1 MGINFKMNKAQLYGA
16 AGAAIV
22 FCIDLSLPLGVVIGV
37 LYMFNFLLISRETKR
52 TIITFAIVVSFL
64 IFLKLAIFYT
74 SQTSWMVITNRC
86 ISITAVIVNACLVI
100 QRRNLYEKNQL
111 RKRKAGEK
119 ILYEKN
125 QLKTFIEY
133 TPVAIAML
141 DLDMKYISVSK
152 VWKTIYKF
160 EEQDVIGK
168 SHNELFPEIT
178 DGYWK
183 AHYQRC
189 LAGEIVR
196 NDEDS
201 FIRSD
206 GSVEWLKWEIRP
218 WYEDKKNIGGLV
230 MFTEIITEQK
240 LVKEELIRA
249 EQAAIAKANFLSTMS
264 HEIRT
269 PMNAVLGFTTILLQ
283 NAREDQIEHLKMIK
297 YSGDNLLVL
306 INDIL
311 DFSKIEAGKIDFEKV
326 DFNIKELIYNIQGAL
341 LEKARK
347 KGILLKV
354 CLDDK
359 LPEKLLGDPVR
370 LGQIL
375 TNLASNAVKFTETG
389 KVIISASVVSQINE
403 SKSVD
408 IVFEVKD
415 TGIGIAKDKQELI
428 FESFTQ
434 ASSETNRKYGGTGLG
449 LAISKRLI
457 ELQGSSIQLNSKPGK
472 GSRFSF
478 HLNMDISAPYLVTPF
493 YTDANESKEL
503 NIKKNTTRGL
513 RILIVDD
520 NRINII
526 LVKQFF
532 KLWNIESDKAENG
545 LIALEKVKKTDYD
558 LVLMDLQMPV
568 MDGYDATRAIRKL
581 KGNKYKKLP
590 VIALTASAVGDV
602 KAEVLKSGMNDY
614 ISKPFN
620 PESLFNKI
628 DFYTKNSYLNNTNKD
643 LKKTG

>member
-1 MGINFKMNKAQLYGA
+1 MGINFKINKAQLYA
-16 AGAAIV
+16 SAGAAIV

-37 LYMFNFLLISRETKR
+37 LYMFNFLLISRESKK
-52 TIITFAIVVSFL
+52 TIVTFAIVVSFL

-74 SQTSWMVITNRC
+74 PQTSWMVIANRC
-86 ISITAVIVNACLVI
+86 ISIFAVIVNAWLVI
-100 QRRNLYEKNQL
+100 QRRNLYEKNKL
-111 RKRKAGEK
+111 RKRRAGEK

-141 DLDMKYISVSK
+141 DMDMKYISVSK
-152 VWKTIYKF
+152 VWKTTYKL
-160 EEQDVIGK
+160 EEHDVIGK

-178 DGYWK
+178 YGYWK

-206 GSVEWLKWEIRP
+206 GSVEWMKWEIRP
-218 WYEDKKNIGGLV
+218 WYEDKEAIGGLV

-240 LVKEELIRA
+240 EVKEELIRA

-341 LEKARK
+341 LEKARN

-354 CLDDK
+354 RFDDK
-359 LPEKLLGDPVR
+359 LPEMVVGDPVR

-389 KVIISASVVSQINE
+389 KVMISASVVSQSDE
-403 SKSVD
+403 SKSMN

-415 TGIGIAKDKQELI
+415 TGIGIPKDKQEFI

-434 ASSETNRKYGGTGLG
+434 ASSETSRKYGGTGLG

-457 ELQGSSIQLNSKPGK
+457 ELQGSSIQLDSEPGK

-478 HLNMDISAPYLVTPF
+478 HLNMDVSTPSLVAT
-493 YTDANESKEL
+493 YVDANESKDL
-503 NIKKNTTRGL
+503 NVQKKTLKGL

-520 NRINII
+520 NKINVL

-545 LIALEKVKKTDYD
+545 LIAVEKVQQKDYD

-568 MDGYDATRAIRKL
+568 MDGYEATRAIRKL
-581 KGNKYKKLP
+581 KGNKYRALP
-590 VIALTASAVGDV
+590 IIALTASAVGDV

-620 PESLFNKI
+620 PETLFNKI
-628 DFYTKNSYLNNTNKD
+628 NFYKESSLTYNTNKG

>member
-1 MGINFKMNKAQLYGA
+1 MGINFKINKAQLYGSV
-16 AGAAIV
+16 GAAIV

-37 LYMFNFLLISRETKR
+37 LYMFNFLLISRETKK
-52 TIITFAIVVSFL
+52 TIVTFAIVVSFL

-74 SQTSWMVITNRC
+74 PQTNWMVIANRC
-86 ISITAVIVNACLVI
+86 ISIFAVIVNAWLVI
-100 QRRNLYEKNQL
+100 QRRNLYEKNKA
-111 RKRKAGEK
+111 RKRKTGEK

-141 DLDMKYISVSK
+141 DIDMRYISVSK
-152 VWKTIYKF
+152 VWKTTYKL

-168 SHNELFPEIT
+168 SHDELFPEIT
-178 DGYWK
+178 DAYWK

-196 NDEDS
+196 KDEDS

-206 GSVEWLKWEIRP
+206 KSVEWLKWEIRP
-218 WYEDKKNIGGLV
+218 WYEDKENIGGLV

-240 LVKEELIRA
+240 EVKEELIRA
-249 EQAAIAKANFLSTMS
+249 EQATIAKANFLSTMS

-341 LEKARK
+341 LEIARN
-347 KGILLKV
+347 KGVLLKV
-354 CLDDK
+354 RFDDK
-359 LPEKLLGDPVR
+359 LPEMVMGDPVR

-389 KVIISASVVSQINE
+389 KVIISASLVSQSIE
-403 SKSVD
+403 SKSMN
-408 IVFEVKD
+408 IVFEVND
-415 TGIGIAKDKQELI
+415 TGIGIPKDKQEFI

-434 ASSETNRKYGGTGLG
+434 ASSETSRKYGGTGLG

-457 ELQGSSIQLNSKPGK
+457 ELQGSSIQLDSELGK
-472 GSRFSF
+472 GSSFSF
-478 HLNMDISAPYLVTPF
+478 NLNFDNSTSYLVTNN
-493 YTDANESKEL
+493 YVDANVS
-503 NIKKNTTRGL
+503 NQPNVQKKMLKGL
-513 RILIVDD
+513 CILLVDD
-520 NRINII
+520 NKINVL

-532 KLWNIESDKAENG
+532 KLWNIESDMAENG
-545 LIALEKVKKTDYD
+545 LIAVEKVKQKDYD
-558 LVLMDLQMPV
+558 LVLMDLQMPI
-568 MDGYDATRAIRKL
+568 MDGYEATRAIRKL
-581 KGNKYKKLP
+581 KGNKYQALP
-590 VIALTASAVGDV
+590 IIALTASAVGDV

-620 PESLFNKI
+620 PETLFNKI
-628 DFYTKNSYLNNTNKD
+628 IFYKEFSYPYKINKG

>member
-37 LYMFNFLLISRETKR
+37 LYMFNFLLISRETKK
-52 TIITFAIVVSFL
+52 TIVTFAIAVSFL

-74 SQTSWMVITNRC
+74 SQTNWMVIANRC
-86 ISITAVIVNACLVI
+86 ISILAVLVNAWLVI
-100 QRRNLYEKNQL
+100 QRRNLYEKNKQ
-111 RKRKAGEK
+111 RKRRAGEK
-119 ILYEKN
+119 VLYEKN

-141 DLDMKYISVSK
+141 DMDMRYISVSK
-152 VWKTIYKF
+152 VWKTTYKL
-160 EEQDVIGK
+160 EEQHVIGK
-168 SHNELFPEIT
+168 SYDELFPEIT
-178 DGYWK
+178 AGYWK
-183 AHYQRC
+183 AHYERC

-218 WYEDKKNIGGLV
+218 WYEDKETIGGLV

-240 LVKEELIRA
+240 EVKEELIRA

-283 NAREDQIEHLKMIK
+283 NAREDQIEHLKLIK

-341 LEKARK
+341 LEKARN
-347 KGILLKV
+347 KGVLLKV
-354 CLDDK
+354 RLDDK
-359 LPEKLLGDPVR
+359 LPEMLMGDSVR

-375 TNLASNAVKFTETG
+375 TNLASNAVKFTERG
-389 KVIISASVVSQINE
+389 KVIISASVVSQSKE
-403 SKSVD
+403 SKSMN
-408 IVFEVKD
+408 IVFKVKD
-415 TGIGIAKDKQELI
+415 TGIGIPKDKQEFI

-434 ASSETNRKYGGTGLG
+434 ASSETSRKYGGTGLG

-457 ELQGSSIQLNSKPGK
+457 ELQGSSIQLDSELGK
-472 GSRFSF
+472 GSSFSF
-478 HLNMDISAPYLVTPF
+478 NLNMDISTPYLVSTP
-493 YTDANESKEL
+493 YVEANESKQP
-503 NIKKNTTRGL
+503 NIQEKTLKGL

-520 NRINII
+520 NKINVL

-532 KLWNIESDKAENG
+532 KLWDIESDKAENG
-545 LIALEKVKKTDYD
+545 LIAVEKVKKKDYD
-558 LVLMDLQMPV
+558 LVLMDLQMPE

-581 KGNKYKKLP
+581 KGKKYQALP
-590 VIALTASAVGDV
+590 IIALTASAVGDV
-602 KAEVLKSGMNDY
+602 KADVLKSGMNDY

-620 PESLFNKI
+620 PETLFNKI
-628 DFYTKNSYLNNTNKD
+628 NFYTESSDPYDINKG
-643 LKKTG
+643 LKKTA

>member
-1 MGINFKMNKAQLYGA
+1 MGINFKLNKAQLYGL

-37 LYMFNFLLISRETKR
+37 LYMFNFLLISRETKN
-52 TIITFAIVVSFL
+52 TIVTFAIVVCVL
-64 IFLKLAIFYT
+64 IFLKLVIFYT
-74 SQTSWMVITNRC
+74 PQTNWMVIANRC
-86 ISITAVIVNACLVI
+86 ISIFAVIVNAWLVI
-100 QRRNLYEKNQL
+100 QRRNLYEKNKE
-111 RKRKAGEK
+111 RKRRAREK

-141 DLDMKYISVSK
+141 DMDMRYISVSK
-152 VWKTIYKF
+152 VWKTTYKL
-160 EEQDVIGK
+160 EEQHVIGK
-168 SHNELFPEIT
+168 SHDELFPEIT
-178 DGYWK
+178 DSYWK

-201 FIRSD
+201 FIRPD

-218 WYEDKKNIGGLV
+218 WYEDKENIGGLV

-240 LVKEELIRA
+240 EVKEELIRA
-249 EQAAIAKANFLSTMS
+249 EQATIAKANFLSTMS

-341 LEKARK
+341 LEIARN

-354 CLDDK
+354 RFDDK
-359 LPEKLLGDPVR
+359 LPEMVMGDSVR

-389 KVIISASVVSQINE
+389 KVIISASLVSQSKE
-403 SKSVD
+403 SKSMN
-408 IVFEVKD
+408 IVFEVND
-415 TGIGIAKDKQELI
+415 TGIGIPKDKQEFI

-434 ASSETNRKYGGTGLG
+434 ASSETSRKYGGTGLG

-457 ELQGSSIQLNSKPGK
+457 ELQGSSIQLDSELGK
-472 GSRFSF
+472 GSSFSF
-478 HLNMDISAPYLVTPF
+478 NLNFDNSTSYLVTNT
-493 YTDANESKEL
+493 YVDANVSKQP
-503 NIKKNTTRGL
+503 NVQKKMLKGL

-520 NRINII
+520 NKINVL

-532 KLWNIESDKAENG
+532 KLWNIESDMAENG
-545 LIALEKVKKTDYD
+545 LIGVEKVKQNDYD

-568 MDGYDATRAIRKL
+568 MDGYEATRAIRIL
-581 KGNKYKKLP
+581 KGKKYQALP
-590 VIALTASAVGDV
+590 IIALTASAVGDV

-620 PESLFNKI
+620 PETLFNKI
-628 DFYTKNSYLNNTNKD
+628 NFYKESSYSYKINKG

>member
-1 MGINFKMNKAQLYGA
+1 MGINFKINKAQLYA
-16 AGAAIV
+16 SAGAAIV

-37 LYMFNFLLISRETKR
+37 LYMFNFLLISRETKK
-52 TIITFAIVVSFL
+52 TIVTFAIVVSFL

-74 SQTSWMVITNRC
+74 PQTSWMVIANRC
-86 ISITAVIVNACLVI
+86 ISIFAVIVNAWLVI
-100 QRRNLYEKNQL
+100 QRRNLYEKNKQ

-141 DLDMKYISVSK
+141 DMDMRYISVSK
-152 VWKTIYKF
+152 VWKTTYKL

-168 SHNELFPEIT
+168 NHNELFPEIT

-218 WYEDKKNIGGLV
+218 WYEDKETIGGLV

-240 LVKEELIRA
+240 EVKEELIRV

-341 LEKARK
+341 LEKARN

-354 CLDDK
+354 RIDDK
-359 LPEKLLGDPVR
+359 FPEMVMGDPVR

-389 KVIISASVVSQINE
+389 KVVISASVVSQSKE
-403 SKSVD
+403 SKSMN

-415 TGIGIAKDKQELI
+415 TGIGIPKDKQEFI

-434 ASSETNRKYGGTGLG
+434 ASSETSRKYGGTGLG

-457 ELQGSSIQLNSKPGK
+457 ELLGSSIQLDSEPGK
-472 GSRFSF
+472 GSSFSF
-478 HLNMDISAPYLVTPF
+478 HLNMDISTPYLISNTYVDT
-493 YTDANESKEL
+493 NESKEL
-503 NIKKNTTRGL
+503 NVQKKTLKGL

-520 NRINII
+520 NKINVL

-545 LIALEKVKKTDYD
+545 LIAVEKVRQKDYD

-568 MDGYDATRAIRKL
+568 MDGYEATRAIRKL
-581 KGNKYKKLP
+581 KGNKYQALP
-590 VIALTASAVGDV
+590 IIALTASAVGDV

-620 PESLFNKI
+620 PETLFNKI
-628 DFYTKNSYLNNTNKD
+628 NFYKESSLTYNANKG

>member
-1 MGINFKMNKAQLYGA
+1 MGINFKINKAQLYGA

-22 FCIDLSLPLGVVIGV
+22 FCVDLSLPLGVVIGV
-37 LYMFNFLLISRETKR
+37 LYMFNFLLISRETKK

-74 SQTSWMVITNRC
+74 PQTNWMVIANRC
-86 ISITAVIVNACLVI
+86 ISIFAVIVNAWLVI
-100 QRRNLYEKNQL
+100 QRRNLYEKNKL

-141 DLDMKYISVSK
+141 DMDMRYISVSK
-152 VWKTIYKF
+152 VWKITYKL

-168 SHNELFPEIT
+168 SHDELFPEIT
-178 DGYWK
+178 HGYWK
-183 AHYQRC
+183 ANYKRC
-189 LAGEIVR
+189 LAGEIIK

-201 FIRSD
+201 FIRPD
-206 GSVEWLKWEIRP
+206 GNVEWMKWEIRP
-218 WYEDKKNIGGLV
+218 WYEDKERIGGLV

-240 LVKEELIRA
+240 EVKEELIRA

-283 NAREDQIEHLKMIK
+283 NARKDQIEYLKMIK

-326 DFNIKELIYNIQGAL
+326 DFNIKELIYNIKGAL
-341 LEKARK
+341 IEKARK

-354 CLDDK
+354 SLDDK
-359 LPEKLLGDPVR
+359 LPEMVMGDPVR

-389 KVIISASVVSQINE
+389 KVVISATVVSQSYECN
-403 SKSVD
+403 SMD

-415 TGIGIAKDKQELI
+415 TGIGIAKEKQELI

-434 ASSETNRKYGGTGLG
+434 ASSETSRKYGGTGLG

-457 ELQGSSIQLNSKPGK
+457 ELQGSSIHLDSKPGK

-478 HLNMDISAPYLVTPF
+478 HLNMDFSASYSVIPAYV
-493 YTDANESKEL
+493 DVNEPKLL
-503 NIKKNTTRGL
+503 NVQENALKGL

-520 NRINII
+520 NKINVL

-545 LIALEKVKKTDYD
+545 LIALEKVKQTNYD

-568 MDGYDATRAIRKL
+568 MDGYEATREIRKL
-581 KGNKYKKLP
+581 KGKYRELP
-590 VIALTASAVGDV
+590 IIALTASAVGDV

-620 PESLFNKI
+620 PETLFNKI
-628 DFYTKNSYLNNTNKD
+628 DFYTKKSYLFNTNKN

>member
-1 MGINFKMNKAQLYGA
+1 MGINLKMNKAQLYGA

-37 LYMFNFLLISRETKR
+37 LYMFNFLLISRETKK
-52 TIITFAIVVSFL
+52 TIVTFAIVVSFL

-74 SQTSWMVITNRC
+74 SETNWMVIANRC
-86 ISITAVIVNACLVI
+86 ISIAAVIVNAWLVI
-100 QRRNLYEKNQL
+100 QRRNLYEKNKL
-111 RKRKAGEK
+111 RKRRAGAK

-141 DLDMKYISVSK
+141 DMDMRYISVSK
-152 VWKTIYKF
+152 VWKTTYKL
-160 EEQDVIGK
+160 EEEDVIGK

-178 DGYWK
+178 AGYWK

-218 WYEDKKNIGGLV
+218 WYEDKETIGGLV

-240 LVKEELIRA
+240 EVKEELIRA
-249 EQAAIAKANFLSTMS
+249 EQSAIAKANFLSTMS

-283 NAREDQIEHLKMIK
+283 NAREDQIEHLKLIK

-341 LEKARK
+341 LEKARN

-354 CLDDK
+354 RLDDK
-359 LPEKLLGDPVR
+359 LPEMVMGDPVR

-389 KVIISASVVSQINE
+389 KVIISASVVSQSKE
-403 SKSVD
+403 SKCMN

-415 TGIGIAKDKQELI
+415 TGIGIPKDKQEFI

-434 ASSETNRKYGGTGLG
+434 ASSETSRKYGGTGLG

-457 ELQGSSIQLNSKPGK
+457 ELQGSSIQLDSEPGK
-472 GSRFSF
+472 GSSFSF
-478 HLNMDISAPYLVTPF
+478 HLDMDISTPYLVTNT
-493 YTDANESKEL
+493 YVDANESKQP
-503 NIKKNTTRGL
+503 NIQEKTLKGL

-520 NRINII
+520 NKINVL

-545 LIALEKVKKTDYD
+545 LIAVEKVQQKDYD
-558 LVLMDLQMPV
+558 LILMDLQMPV

-581 KGNKYKKLP
+581 KGDKYKALP
-590 VIALTASAVGDV
+590 IIALTASAVGDV

-620 PESLFNKI
+620 PETLFNKI
-628 DFYTKNSYLNNTNKD
+628 NFYTESSDPYNANKG
-643 LKKTG
+643 LKKTA

>member
-1 MGINFKMNKAQLYGA
+1 MGINFKINKAKLYA
-16 AGAAIV
+16 SAGAAIV

-37 LYMFNFLLISRETKR
+37 LYMFNFLLISRESKK
-52 TIITFAIVVSFL
+52 TIVTFAIVVSFL

-74 SQTSWMVITNRC
+74 SQTNWMVIANRC
-86 ISITAVIVNACLVI
+86 ISIFAVIVNAWLVI
-100 QRRNLYEKNQL
+100 QRRNLYEKNKE
-111 RKRKAGEK
+111 RKRRAGVK

-141 DLDMKYISVSK
+141 DMDMKYISVSK
-152 VWKTIYKF
+152 VWKITYKL

-168 SHNELFPEIT
+168 SHDELFPEIT

-201 FIRSD
+201 FIRPD

-218 WYEDKKNIGGLV
+218 WYEDKENIGGLV

-240 LVKEELIRA
+240 EVKEELIRA
-249 EQAAIAKANFLSTMS
+249 EQATIAKANFLSTMS

-283 NAREDQIEHLKMIK
+283 NAREDQIEHLKLIK

-341 LEKARK
+341 LEIARNK
-347 KGILLKV
+347 EILLKV
-354 CLDDK
+354 RFDDK
-359 LPEKLLGDPVR
+359 LPEMVMGDPVR

-389 KVIISASVVSQINE
+389 KVIISASLVSQSEE
-403 SKSVD
+403 SKSMN

-415 TGIGIAKDKQELI
+415 TGIGIPKDKQEFI

-434 ASSETNRKYGGTGLG
+434 ASSETSRKYGGTGLG

-457 ELQGSSIQLNSKPGK
+457 ELQGSSIQLDSEPGK
-472 GSRFSF
+472 GSSFSF
-478 HLNMDISAPYLVTPF
+478 NLNFDNSTSYLVAHT
-493 YTDANESKEL
+493 YVDANVSKEL
-503 NIKKNTTRGL
+503 IVQEKTLKGL

-520 NRINII
+520 NKINVL

-545 LIALEKVKKTDYD
+545 LIAVEKVKQKDYD

-568 MDGYDATRAIRKL
+568 MDGYDATQAIRKL
-581 KGNKYKKLP
+581 KGKKYQALP
-590 VIALTASAVGDV
+590 IIALTASAVGDV

-620 PESLFNKI
+620 PETLFNKI
-628 DFYTKNSYLNNTNKD
+628 NFYKESSLLYNTNKG

>member
-37 LYMFNFLLISRETKR
+37 LYMFNFLLISRETKK
-52 TIITFAIVVSFL
+52 TIVTFAIVVSFL

-74 SQTSWMVITNRC
+74 SQTSWMVIANRC
-86 ISITAVIVNACLVI
+86 ISIAAVIVNAWLVI
-100 QRRNLYEKNQL
+100 QRRNLYEKNKQ
-111 RKRKAGEK
+111 RKRRAGEK

-141 DLDMKYISVSK
+141 DMDMRYISVSK
-152 VWKTIYKF
+152 VWKTTYKL
-160 EEQDVIGK
+160 EEEHVIGR

-178 DGYWK
+178 AGYWK

-218 WYEDKKNIGGLV
+218 WYEDQEKIGGLV

-240 LVKEELIRA
+240 EVKEELIRA
-249 EQAAIAKANFLSTMS
+249 EQSAIAKANFLSTMS

-283 NAREDQIEHLKMIK
+283 NAREDQIEHLKLIK

-341 LEKARK
+341 LEKARN

-354 CLDDK
+354 RLDDK
-359 LPEKLLGDPVR
+359 LPEMVMGDSVR

-389 KVIISASVVSQINE
+389 KVIISASVVSQSKE
-403 SKSVD
+403 SNSMN
-408 IVFEVKD
+408 IVFEVND
-415 TGIGIAKDKQELI
+415 TGIGIPKDKQEFI

-434 ASSETNRKYGGTGLG
+434 ASSETSRKYGGTGLG

-457 ELQGSSIQLNSKPGK
+457 ELQGSSIQLDSELGK
-472 GSRFSF
+472 GSSFSF
-478 HLNMDISAPYLVTPF
+478 HLNMGISATYLVTPT
-493 YTDANESKEL
+493 YVEANESNQLIVQKTL
-503 NIKKNTTRGL
+503 KGL

-520 NRINII
+520 NKINVL

-545 LIALEKVKKTDYD
+545 LIAVEKVKQKDYD

-581 KGNKYKKLP
+581 KGNKYQALP
-590 VIALTASAVGDV
+590 IIALTASAVGDV
-602 KAEVLKSGMNDY
+602 KADVLKSGMNDY

-620 PESLFNKI
+620 PETLFNKI
-628 DFYTKNSYLNNTNKD
+628 DFYTKSSYPYNTNKG

>member
-37 LYMFNFLLISRETKR
+37 LYMFNFLLISRETKK
-52 TIITFAIVVSFL
+52 TIVTFAIAVSFL

-74 SQTSWMVITNRC
+74 SQTNWMVIANRC
-86 ISITAVIVNACLVI
+86 ISILAVLVNAWLVI
-100 QRRNLYEKNQL
+100 QRRNLYEKNKQ
-111 RKRKAGEK
+111 RKRRAGEK
-119 ILYEKN
+119 VLYEKN

-141 DLDMKYISVSK
+141 DMDMRYISVSK
-152 VWKTIYKF
+152 VWKTTYKL
-160 EEQDVIGK
+160 EEQHVIGK
-168 SHNELFPEIT
+168 SHDELFPEIT
-178 DGYWK
+178 AGYWK

-218 WYEDKKNIGGLV
+218 WYEDKETIGGLV

-240 LVKEELIRA
+240 EVKEELIRA

-283 NAREDQIEHLKMIK
+283 NAREDQIEHLKLIK

-341 LEKARK
+341 LEKARN

-354 CLDDK
+354 RLDDK
-359 LPEKLLGDPVR
+359 LPEMLMGDPVR

-389 KVIISASVVSQINE
+389 KVIISASVVSQSKE
-403 SKSVD
+403 SKSLN
-408 IVFEVKD
+408 IVFKVKD
-415 TGIGIAKDKQELI
+415 TGIGIPKDKQEFI

-434 ASSETNRKYGGTGLG
+434 ASSETSRKYGGTGLG

-457 ELQGSSIQLNSKPGK
+457 ELQGSSIQLDSELGK
-472 GSRFSF
+472 GSSFSF
-478 HLNMDISAPYLVTPF
+478 NLNMDISTPYLVSPT
-493 YTDANESKEL
+493 YVEANESKQP
-503 NIKKNTTRGL
+503 NIQEKTLKGL

-520 NRINII
+520 NKINVL

-532 KLWNIESDKAENG
+532 KLWDIESDKAENG
-545 LIALEKVKKTDYD
+545 LIAVEKVKKKDYD
-558 LVLMDLQMPV
+558 LVLMDLQMPE

-581 KGNKYKKLP
+581 KGKKYQALP
-590 VIALTASAVGDV
+590 IIALTASAVGDV
-602 KAEVLKSGMNDY
+602 KADVLKSGMNDY

-620 PESLFNKI
+620 PETLFNKI
-628 DFYTKNSYLNNTNKD
+628 NFYTESSDPYDTNKG
-643 LKKTG
+643 LKKTA

>member
-1 MGINFKMNKAQLYGA
+1 MGISFKMNKAQLYGA
-16 AGAAIV
+16 AGLIIV

-52 TIITFAIVVSFL
+52 VIIAYAILVSFL

-74 SQTSWMVITNRC
+74 PRTNWMIIANRC
-86 ISITAVIVNACLVI
+86 ISVFAVIVNAWLVI
-100 QRRNLYEKNQL
+100 QRRNLYEKNKQ
-111 RKRKAGEK
+111 RKRRIEEK

-141 DLDMKYISVSK
+141 DMEMKYISVSK
-152 VWKTIYKF
+152 VWKTTYKL
-160 EEQDVIGK
+160 EEEDVIGK

-201 FIRSD
+201 FVRSN
-206 GSVEWLKWEIRP
+206 GSIEWLKWEIRP
-218 WYEDKKNIGGLV
+218 WYEDKEKIGGLV

-240 LVKEELIRA
+240 QVKEELIRV

-283 NAREDQIEHLKMIK
+283 NAREDQVEQLKMIK

-326 DFNIKELIYNIQGAL
+326 DFNLKELIYNIQGAL

-347 KGILLKV
+347 KGISLKV
-354 CLDDK
+354 RFDEK
-359 LPEKLLGDPVR
+359 LPEMVVGDPVR

-389 KVIISASVVSQINE
+389 KVVISASLASQSNELNSMNVVF
-403 SKSVD
+403 K
-408 IVFEVKD
+408 VKD
-415 TGIGIAKDKQELI
+415 TGIGIPKDKQEFI
-428 FESFTQ
+428 FESFAQ
-434 ASSETNRKYGGTGLG
+434 ASSETSRKYGGTGLG

-457 ELQGSSIQLNSKPGK
+457 EFQGSSIQLDSTPGR
-472 GSRFSF
+472 GSIFSF
-478 HLNMDISAPYLVTPF
+478 HLNLDISKPYLLT
-493 YTDANESKEL
+493 
-503 NIKKNTTRGL
+503 NTYVEADVSNKSNFQEKSLKGL
-513 RILIVDD
+513 DILIVDD
-520 NRINII
+520 NKINVL

-532 KLWNIESDKAENG
+532 KLWNIKSDRAENG
-545 LIALEKVKKTDYD
+545 LIAVEKVKQKNYD
-558 LVLMDLQMPV
+558 LVLMDLQMPE
-568 MDGYDATRAIRKL
+568 MDGYEATRAIRKL
-581 KGNKYKKLP
+581 KGNKSLP
-590 VIALTASAVGDV
+590 IIALTASAVGDV

-620 PESLFNKI
+620 PEVLFNKI
-628 DFYTKNSYLNNTNKD
+628 KFYKESSDLYTTNKG

>member
-1 MGINFKMNKAQLYGA
+1 MGINFKINKAQLYGA
-16 AGAAIV
+16 VGLTIV

-37 LYMFNFLLISRETKR
+37 LYMFNFLLISRETKK

-74 SQTSWMVITNRC
+74 AETSWMVIANRC
-86 ISITAVIVNACLVI
+86 ISVLAIIVNAWLVI
-100 QRRNLYEKNQL
+100 QRRNLSEKNKQ
-111 RKRKAGEK
+111 RKRIVREK

-141 DLDMKYISVSK
+141 DKDMRYISVSK
-152 VWKTIYKF
+152 VWKTTYKL
-160 EEQDVIGK
+160 EDKDVIGK
-168 SHNELFPEIT
+168 SHDELFPEIT
-178 DGYWK
+178 HGYWK

-189 LAGEIVR
+189 LAGEIAR

-201 FIRSD
+201 FIRPD

-218 WYEDKKNIGGLV
+218 WYEDKETIGGLV

-283 NAREDQIEHLKMIK
+283 NAREDQIEHLKLIK

-341 LEKARK
+341 LEKARN

-354 CLDDK
+354 RLDDK
-359 LPEKLLGDPVR
+359 LPEKLMGDPVR

-389 KVIISASVVSQINE
+389 KVIISASVVSQSKE
-403 SKSVD
+403 SKNLDVL
-408 IVFEVKD
+408 FEVKD

-434 ASSETNRKYGGTGLG
+434 ASSETSRKYGGTGLG

-457 ELQGSSIQLNSKPGK
+457 EFQGSSIQLDSKPGK

-478 HLNMDISAPYLVTPF
+478 RLNMDISAPYLVTPP
-493 YTDANESKEL
+493 YVEVNEPKL
-503 NIKKNTTRGL
+503 NVQENTLKGL

-520 NRINII
+520 NKINVL

-532 KLWNIESDKAENG
+532 KLWDVESDKAENG
-545 LIALEKVKKTDYD
+545 LIALEKVKKKDYD
-558 LVLMDLQMPV
+558 LVLMDLQMPL

-581 KGNKYKKLP
+581 KGNKYKELP
-590 VIALTASAVGDV
+590 IIALTASAVGDV

-614 ISKPFN
+614 ISKPFS
-620 PESLFNKI
+620 PEILFNKI
-628 DFYTKNSYLNNTNKD
+628 DFYTKSSYLYNTNKG
-643 LKKTG
+643 LKKIA